1 MHAVVHVVDAEHAE
15 HAEHAELLVLE
26 VQEAAQGMTCPG
38 TVMHGWHKGDFG
50 TLLMGISTA
59 TYV

>member
-1 MHAVVHVVDAEHAE
+1 MHAVVHVVDAE

-38 TVMHGWHKGDFG
+38 WHKGDFG